1 MPPRILPPLAAP
13 VPANPAASRAQVLF
27 DAGTSKKLVHYTLL
41 RLHSQ
46 YPKAEIVYF
55 VVGTTTS
62 DAVMSWDLAI
72 DLVMMHM

>member
-1 MPPRILPPLAAP
+1 M
-13 VPANPAASRAQVLF
+13 SRAQVLF
-27 DAGTSKKLVHYTLL
+27 DAGTPKKLVHYTLL
-41 RLHSQ
+41 RLQSE